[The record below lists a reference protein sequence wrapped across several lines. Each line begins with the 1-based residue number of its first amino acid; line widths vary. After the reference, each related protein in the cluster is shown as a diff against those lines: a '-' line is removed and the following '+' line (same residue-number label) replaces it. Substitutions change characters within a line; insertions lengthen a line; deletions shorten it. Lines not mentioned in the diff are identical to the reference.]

1 MLIGTIVPITLPC
14 SPAPLIM
21 ALLTGKVA
29 LVTGGS
35 RGIGAAIARRLA
47 RDGAH
52 VALTYNKS
60 AEAAEAVAADARAQG
75 VDAEAFQFSADETGS
90 AARLIDAVVERFGR
104 LDILVNNAGVY
115 HTAPVTESDDALYA
129 ANIDTNVRA
138 VFETVRAAGARLSD
152 HGRIVT
158 LGSVVALRGF
168 PGNSVYGASKAA
180 VAALSRS
187 WTREFGARGIT
198 VNVVHPGP
206 IDTDMN
212 PADPDKNPAA
222 ETMAGMTAIG
232 RYGTADEIAEAVAF
246 FVSPAASY
254 VTGAELTVDGGLA
267 V

>member
-1 MLIGTIVPITLPC
+1 MATL
-14 SPAPLIM
+14 SNKI
-21 ALLTGKVA
+21 A

-35 RGIGAAIARRLA
+35 RGIGAATVRRLA

-52 VALTYNKS
+52 VALTYNNS
-60 AEAAEAVAADARAQG
+60 ADAAEAVVAEAHAEG
-75 VDAEAFQFSADETGS
+75 VEAEAFQFSADASGAS
-90 AARLIDAVVERFGR
+90 AKLIESVIERFGQI
-104 LDILVNNAGVY
+104 DILVNNAGVY
-115 HTAPVTESDDALYA
+115 HTAPVAESDDDLFA

-138 VFETVRAAGARLSD
+138 VFETVRAAAPHLSD
-152 HGRIVT
+152 DGRIIT
-158 LGSVVALRGF
+158 IGSIVALRGF
-168 PGNSVYGASKAA
+168 PGASVYGASKAA

-212 PADPDKNPAA
+212 PADPDQNPMAS
-222 ETMAGMTAIG
+222 TMAGMTAIG
-232 RYGTADEIAEAVAF
+232 RYGVADEIAAAVAF
-246 FVSPAASY
+246 FASPEASY

>member
-1 MLIGTIVPITLPC
+1 MATL
-14 SPAPLIM
+14 SNQ
-21 ALLTGKVA
+21 VA

-35 RGIGAAIARRLA
+35 RGIGAATVRRLA

-52 VALTYNKS
+52 IALTYNNS
-60 AEAAEAVAADARAQG
+60 ADAAEAIAEEARAEG
-75 VDAEAFQFSADETGS
+75 VEAEAFQFSADDSG
-90 AARLIDAVVERFGR
+90 AAAKLIDAVIERFGR
-104 LDILVNNAGVY
+104 IDILVNNAGVY
-115 HTAPVTESDDALYA
+115 HTAPVAESDDDLYA

-138 VFETVRAAGARLSD
+138 VFETVRAAAPHLSD
-152 HGRIVT
+152 DGRIIT

-212 PADPDKNPAA
+212 PADPDQNPMAD
-222 ETMAGMTAIG
+222 TMAGMTAIG
-232 RYGTADEIAEAVAF
+232 RYGHADEIAAAVAF
-246 FVSPAASY
+246 FASPEASY